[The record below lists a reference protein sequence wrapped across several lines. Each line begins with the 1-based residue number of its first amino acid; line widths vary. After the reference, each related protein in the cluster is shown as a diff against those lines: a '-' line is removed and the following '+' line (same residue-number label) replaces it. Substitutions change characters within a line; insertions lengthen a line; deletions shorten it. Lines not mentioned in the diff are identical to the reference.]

1 MINDQ
6 MAGRPQ
12 GSAGAMCSALA
23 GTDRIFSEI
32 RVIAAFIVLV
42 LVIASAILYLMPDR
56 IP

>member
-1 MINDQ
+1 

-12 GSAGAMCSALA
+12 GSAGAMRSALA
-23 GTDRIFSEI
+23 GTDPIFPEI